1 MSCAE
6 DHDDDGVVGR
16 GGHARHSATDTSA
29 STAIA
34 LTRAWLDAVARISA
48 AIKLTRAWLV
58 ALPRTSAAIE
68 VTRLSAISGHDLRPD
83 LQAVHP
89 A

>member
-1 MSCAE
+1 MLSCAE

-16 GGHARHSATDTSA
+16 GGHGTSATDTSA
-29 STAIA
+29 SIAIA
-34 LTRAWLDAVARISA
+34 
-48 AIKLTRAWLV
+48 LTRAWLV

-83 LQAVHP
+83 LGCRSRRTVCTRRSPSRH
-89 A
+89 